1 MFAIVEIAGQQFKVE
16 KDQRVFV
23 HRLDTE
29 EGKKVDFNNVL
40 LVEDG
45 GKTTVGAPAISG
57 AFVSAKVERHLK
69 GDKVIVFKKKRRKG
83 YKKKNGHRQ
92 YLTELTIEKIA
103 LAGGKAAPKKAAK
116 PESKKEDTP
125 VKAAAAP
132 KAKASTEGDD
142 LKKIEG
148 VGPKC
153 AEHLNAGGINTFDDL
168 AKAKL
173 ETLKD
178 ILEKAGPRYNTIDP
192 TTWAEQATLA
202 SAGKWDELKTLQD
215 ELDGGKKTN

>member
-103 LAGGKAAPKKAAK
+103 LTGGKAAPKKAAK
-116 PESKKEDTP
+116 KEDTP
-125 VKAAAAP
+125 VKAAAPA
-132 KAKASTEGDD
+132 KAKKAAAKTGGDD

-153 AEHLNAGGINTFDDL
+153 AEHLNAAGINTFDDL
-168 AKAKL
+168 AAAKL
-173 ETLKD
+173 EALKE
-178 ILEKAGPRYNTIDP
+178 ILEKAGPRYNSIDP
-192 TTWAEQATLA
+192 TAWAEQATLA
-202 SAGKWDELKTLQD
+202 SAGKWDELKVLQD
-215 ELDGGKKTN
+215 ELDGGKRN